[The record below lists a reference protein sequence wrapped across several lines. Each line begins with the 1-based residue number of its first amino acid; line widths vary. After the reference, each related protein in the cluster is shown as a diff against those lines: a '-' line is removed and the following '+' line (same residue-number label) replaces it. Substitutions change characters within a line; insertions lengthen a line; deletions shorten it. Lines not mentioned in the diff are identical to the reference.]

1 MMSIGTLLAYT
12 LVAISILILR
22 YQPSVTLDRGMADD
36 EDEADDIPEVSVL
49 LGASSSEFYYEKT
62 FLFREKQQ
70 IERLI
75 WTTERF

>member
-49 LGASSSEFYYEKT
+49 LGASSSEFCYEKT

>member
-49 LGASSSEFYYEKT
+49 LGSSSSQFC
-62 FLFREKQQ
+62 
-70 IERLI
+70 
-75 WTTERF
+75 

>member
-36 EDEADDIPEVSVL
+36 EDEADDIPEVR
-49 LGASSSEFYYEKT
+49 LGVKLWKTSNPVYSERNSK
-62 FLFREKQQ
+62 
-70 IERLI
+70 
-75 WTTERF
+75 

>member
-49 LGASSSEFYYEKT
+49 LGPTSLVVAAY
-62 FLFREKQQ
+62 
-70 IERLI
+70 
-75 WTTERF
+75 

>member
-1 MMSIGTLLAYT
+1 MSIGTLLAYT

-49 LGASSSEFYYEKT
+49 LGPTSLVVAAY
-62 FLFREKQQ
+62 
-70 IERLI
+70 
-75 WTTERF
+75 